1 MASDVSLIARL
12 RTRLST
18 DHEDQDDEPTYV
30 CPDCGRA
37 YAKECKLC
45 AECGGQRVLRAD
57 S

>member
-18 DHEDQDDEPTYV
+18 DPEDQDDEPTYV

-37 YAKECKLC
+37 YAKECKQI
-45 AECGGQRVLRAD
+45 GRAHV
-57 S
+57 